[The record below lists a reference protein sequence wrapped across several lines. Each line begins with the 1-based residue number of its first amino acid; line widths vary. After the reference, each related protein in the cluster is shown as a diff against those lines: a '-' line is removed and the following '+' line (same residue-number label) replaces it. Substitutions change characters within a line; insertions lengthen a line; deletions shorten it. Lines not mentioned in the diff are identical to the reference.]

1 MGDAPA
7 EPIGGRQRRSAC
19 DDALLYSARS
29 CCFEARNRGQ
39 LGRLA
44 AAADDKLAVDF
55 GVEPSQLDVSG

>member
-1 MGDAPA
+1 MGMP
-7 EPIGGRQRRSAC
+7 PPNLSAVASV
-19 DDALLYSARS
+19 ALLAMTLYCIRRGS
-29 CCFEARNRGQ
+29 CCFEARNGGQ